1 VCWPNRNE
9 ALSLVVGPVQLSEL
23 NQLDGAAARAE
34 MLRCCHSSRWADGMV
49 HERPYNSF
57 DDLVQHGATLWN
69 SLSSEDWLE
78 AFSAHP
84 KIGDMASLRAKY
96 RSTSGWASGEQSG
109 VDNAQEEVLRG
120 LAEGNQTYETKYGY
134 IFIVCATGKTAAE
147 MLEIL
152 RSRMDNEPARELF
165 IAAEE
170 QNKITKIR
178 LEKLCQE
185 VQSQPTF

>member
-1 VCWPNRNE
+1 
-9 ALSLVVGPVQLSEL
+9 
-23 NQLDGAAARAE
+23 

-49 HERPYNSF
+49 HGRPYNSF
-57 DDLVQHGATLWN
+57 ADLVSHGAMLWE
-69 SLSSEDWLE
+69 SLSGEDWLE
-78 AFSAHP
+78 AFAGHP
-84 KIGDMASLRAKY
+84 KIGDMASLRAKFG
-96 RSTSGWASGEQSG
+96 STSGWCSGEQSG
-109 VDNAQEEVLRG
+109 VDNAQEEVLKG
-120 LAEGNQTYETKYGY
+120 LAEGNRAYEERFGY
-134 IFIVCATGKTAAE
+134 IFIVCATGKTAVE

-152 RSRMDNEPARELF
+152 RGRINNEPSRELT